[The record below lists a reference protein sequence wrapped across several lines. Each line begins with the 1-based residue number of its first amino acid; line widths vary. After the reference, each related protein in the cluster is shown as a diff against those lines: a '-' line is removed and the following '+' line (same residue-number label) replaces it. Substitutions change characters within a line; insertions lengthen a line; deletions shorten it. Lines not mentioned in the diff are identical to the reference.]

1 MEYEITNYEKE
12 KKMLDEQRIN
22 LGELYLS
29 SQSDDNANCLIASI
43 FASLDLMCEY
53 NMVES
58 VNDEMSRLIAFSENH
73 FKKSQTSRAK
83 ELLAYTYGRAGDIKK
98 HTDFLSL
105 VPTRDYDELYEKS
118 FRFYSELHDTD
129 ITNKSYRV
137 GLSRGYLRR
146 SSLHAFGNSLHYI
159 LQAQMMAYDD
169 SCSLTDDKGL
179 LQELHL
185 ALACKYFE
193 PWAIDDNF
201 EMAKEHFES
210 VQSFSKELYGS
221 DMSLSSKRNFAR
233 SCFLYGN
240 LLKKEN
246 NNQKAYRYYD
256 TSARLYLE
264 IYDKTPTPRSCF
276 DWGMA
281 CYNIATFDE
290 ETIDNKFLD
299 KAHFTLQ
306 KLVNDYP
313 DIKRYKELY
322 KRIKILRFST
332 HPPF

>member
-1 MEYEITNYEKE
+1 MEYRLANYEKE
-12 KKMLDEQRIN
+12 MLDQQHIN
-22 LGELYLS
+22 IGELYLS
-29 SQSDDNANCLIASI
+29 SQSDYNAACFVETA
-43 FASLDLMCEY
+43 FAILELMCEY
-53 NMVES
+53 NMVALI
-58 VNDEMSRLIAFSENH
+58 NDKIKQLINFTKNH
-73 FKKSQTSRAK
+73 FKKEQTFEAK
-83 ELLAYTYGRAGDIKK
+83 ELLANTYGRAGDIKK
-98 HTDFLSL
+98 HIDFLTL
-105 VPTRDYDELYEKS
+105 APTRDYDELYEKS
-118 FRFYSELHDTD
+118 FRFYSELHNTD
-129 ITNKSYRV
+129 ISNKSYRV

-146 SSLHAFGNSLHYI
+146 SSLRAFGNSLHYI
-159 LQAQMMAYDD
+159 LQAQMVAYDD

-179 LQELHL
+179 LQEIHL

-240 LLKKEN
+240 LLKKENN